1 MNELIMNAL
10 KPLNVPVYPNYY
22 PGKAKTYITFFDYYS
37 DPALNADDVKQRTSY
52 YYQVDVWSETGSV
65 RDQLAEQVEQALVN
79 SGFIWR
85 MGYGDYEPDEKVYH
99 KAMRFYYAK

>member
-1 MNELIMNAL
+1 MNQIIMNAL
-10 KPLNVPVYPNYY
+10 KPLNVPVYPNHY
-22 PGKAKTYITFFDYYS
+22 PGSAKTYITFFDYYS
-37 DPALNADDVKQRTSY
+37 DPALNADDVKQRTAY

-85 MGYGDYEPDEKVYH
+85 SAFGNYDVENNVYQ